1 MGVRVREL
9 PMVLA
14 ALVLGIGVAHAQTLP
29 ETCLG
34 SPGTPPVELEKRKQ
48 ALERDVAL
56 KSAAEKPGS
65 PGWTKDLERDLRKS
79 REQLLE
85 VLFQIE
91 CQRDKVQMG
100 AAPRVERSIQ
110 LSPPVPPAGTER
122 RARALPS
129 AAPLQLLEVTTYYAT
144 NRKQGTSAEPAK
156 LYGPQLDS
164 TFRYGR
170 AIITIPPT
178 HTPGNLEMPSLW
190 KLEREADPN
199 KHFVLKSVVPL
210 NADAARKEMAEK
222 LQGMS
227 AKSLLLFVHGYNT
240 SFAEAALRTAQLAH
254 DLRFPGMAFFYSWPS
269 AGSAL
274 SYWQD
279 EETAQLSE
287 GVFEDLL
294 GELSRL
300 PVTDIYIVAHS
311 MGNRI
316 VTGALRTRVDKKEST
331 KQIRELLL
339 AAPDINAELFR
350 TVIAPKL
357 AAMQGTRTTVYAS
370 SSDLAL
376 KASKIV
382 HGFQR
387 VGDTIGGVFVYPRFD
402 TIDASG
408 ASTMTR
414 AYGHSYLMDS
424 SSVLKDIQA
433 IIRQRVAAKQRG
445 LIETGTAPNAYWRLQ

>member
-1 MGVRVREL
+1 V
-9 PMVLA
+9 PN
-14 ALVLGIGVAHAQTLP
+14 
-29 ETCLG
+29 
-34 SPGTPPVELEKRKQ
+34 
-48 ALERDVAL
+48 
-56 KSAAEKPGS
+56 
-65 PGWTKDLERDLRKS
+65 
-79 REQLLE
+79 
-85 VLFQIE
+85 
-91 CQRDKVQMG
+91 
-100 AAPRVERSIQ
+100 AP
-110 LSPPVPPAGTER
+110 
-122 RARALPS
+122 
-129 AAPLQLLEVTTYYAT
+129 PLQLLEVTTYYAT
-144 NRKQGTSAEPAK
+144 NRKQGASAEPAN

-170 AIITIPPT
+170 ATITIPPT

-199 KHFVLKSVVPL
+199 KHFLLKSVVPL
-210 NADAARKEMAEK
+210 EADAARREMAEK

-287 GVFEDLL
+287 GIFEDLL
-294 GELSRL
+294 GELTRL

-316 VTGALRTRVDKKEST
+316 VTSALRSRVDKKEPT
-331 KQIRELLL
+331 KQLRELLL

-414 AYGHSYLMDS
+414 AFGHSYLMDS
-424 SSVLKDIQA
+424 ASVLKDIQA
-433 IIRQRVAAKQRG
+433 IIQQRIAAKQRG
-445 LIETGTAPNAYWRLQ
+445 LVEMGAAPNAYWRLP